1 MERNAA
7 LKIIQKLMGNPK
19 GFGYRVDSKALDAE
33 HRAAAKVEL
42 EILTAIQKDAT
53 DRMEER
59 KRHLLQDPTYVELV
73 EKAKAVRKHV
83 DEVRGEVYA
92 RKITVGISNS
102 LWFSVKADGDSWEE
116 IIKKLSADKV
126 KA

>member
-7 LKIIQKLMGNPK
+7 LKIVQKLLGNPK
-19 GFGYRVDSKALDAE
+19 GFGYRVDSRALDAE
-33 HRAAAKVEL
+33 HRAAAQVEL
-42 EILTAIQKDAT
+42 KTLEAIQKDAV

-73 EKAKAVRKHV
+73 GKAKAIRKRAN
-83 DEVRGEVYA
+83 EVRGEVYA
-92 RKITVGISNS
+92 RKIAVGISNS